1 MAKPKQDE
9 RFSNKE
15 DNNVLKKAEKM
26 IQRGKSSLVLLQVF
40 YAPLLGK
47 LRTIHDWNAGTGY
60 TDGRIIGF
68 NPNYIV
74 SLKPEEVRAFLV
86 HEVKHCAFGHHIRG
100 KGKHHT
106 KWNWATDYAINWI
119 IDQLEGFSVMEGA
132 LLSSAYTNKMA
143 EWIYNQLPEPPE
155 GWDNAGGDQGGM
167 GEVRQWTNEDG
178 KKPSPAELKE
188 EEGAWK
194 TAVNQAYAVAK
205 SAGKLP
211 AGMDRWI
218 NKLLKPKVNVKALLI
233 CFLTEAIK
241 GDFSWKSP
249 NQRYM
254 ATTGIYL
261 PSLQPMIA
269 KLQKGAYIVDTS
281 GSITQTD
288 LQDVLTTIYEII
300 MYFDMELEVFSVD
313 HELASHQT
321 LDSFSDLSKVNFKGG
336 GGTSFAPAFDYMEE
350 KGTDPLFSIYFTDG
364 YSSDYPKE
372 KPDHPVLWLL
382 HDGENE
388 SFAPPFGDVVR
399 MDAE

>member
-1 MAKPKQDE
+1 MATKQDE

-15 DNNVLKKAEKM
+15 DKNVLKKAEKM

-47 LRTIHDWNAGTGY
+47 LETKPDWNAGTGY
-60 TDGRIIGF
+60 TDGRIIGY

-74 SLKPEEVRAFLV
+74 SLKSEEVRAFLV
-86 HEVKHCAFGHHIRG
+86 HEVKHCAFSHHLRGKEKHHI
-100 KGKHHT
+100 

-119 IDQLEGFSVMEGA
+119 IDQLDGFSVMEGA

-167 GEVRQWTNEDG
+167 GEVRQWTNEGG

-218 NKLLKPKVNVKALLI
+218 SKLLKPKVNVKALLVA
-233 CFLTEAIK
+233 FLTEAIK
-241 GDFSWKSP
+241 GDFSWKAP

-269 KLQKGAYIVDTS
+269 KLQKGAYIIDTS
-281 GSITQTD
+281 GSISQKD

-300 MYFDMELEVFSVD
+300 MHFDMELDVFSVD
-313 HELASHQT
+313 HKLASHQV
-321 LDSFSDLSKVNFKGG
+321 LDSYSDLSKVNFKGG
-336 GGTSFAPAFDYMEE
+336 GGTSFAPAFDFMDKE
-350 KGTDPLFSIYFTDG
+350 GTDPLFTIYFTDG
-364 YSSDYPKE
+364 YSDDYPKVA
-372 KPDHPVLWLL
+372 PDHPVLWLL
-382 HDGENE
+382 HDGENMG
-388 SFAPPFGDVVR
+388 FKPPFGEVVR